1 MTAPTTSPPAT
12 GSPTRTTPTTSR
24 RSLLAGGLVVAGATL
39 LPAGWAQASPAASAV
54 STAGGPLR
62 AYPFTL
68 GIASGDPLPD
78 GVVLW
83 TRLAVDPLAA
93 DGFGGMPSRDIDLR
107 YQVATDDRFRRIV
120 QRGVVTARAATAHTV
135 HVELQGLEP
144 GREYWY
150 RFRLG
155 AEFSPVGHTRTAPA
169 VNTRGG
175 ALAMSFVSCAQY
187 EHGYFTAYR
196 RLAQD
201 EPDLILHLGDYF
213 YEYKANDY
221 VAPSGN
227 VRDAAGPETT
237 DLAGYRQRHAQYKTD
252 LDLQAA
258 HAVAPWIPVWD
269 DHEVDNNWADEVPED
284 DESTAVFL
292 RRRAAAFQAYY
303 ENMPL
308 RTTSK
313 PNGIDAQM
321 YRRLQWGQLATF
333 HMLDTRQYRS
343 DQASGDGVKPDSPER
358 TDPRRSITGA
368 TQERWLLDGLGAS
381 RSTWDVIGQQ
391 VFFAQSDFAAGP
403 VEAYNMDAWDGY
415 AASRDRLIHG
425 GASRG
430 VANPVVLTGDIHSN
444 WANELKADFDDP
456 HSKTFG
462 VELVTTSIT
471 SGGDGSE
478 VPSFGP
484 AVLAENPHIKYTNNR
499 RGYVN
504 TRITDGDLR
513 ADFRVVPY
521 VSQPGAPVATDAS
534 FVVDAGN
541 PGLRRVA
548 TS

>member
-1 MTAPTTSPPAT
+1 MTGPTAPTPPTAT
-12 GSPTRTTPTTSR
+12 GSPLEPTRFRTSR
-24 RSLLAGGLVVAGATL
+24 RTVLAGSLVAAGATL
-39 LPAGWAQASPAASAV
+39 IPAGGAQAAPVSAAAPRLL
-54 STAGGPLR
+54 GD
-62 AYPFTL
+62 PFTL
-68 GIASGDPLPD
+68 GVASGDPLPD

-93 DGFGGMPSRDIDLR
+93 DGLGGMPSRDVDVR
-107 YQVATDDRFRRIV
+107 YQVATDARFRRIV
-120 QRGVVTARAATAHTV
+120 QRGTVTASARTAHSI
-135 HVELQGLEP
+135 HVELQGLQP

-150 RFRLG
+150 RFRVG
-155 AEFSPVGHTRTAPA
+155 AAFSPVGHTRTAPA
-169 VNTRGG
+169 TRSTGG

-187 EHGYFTAYR
+187 EHGYFTAYK

-213 YEYKANDY
+213 YEYRANAY
-221 VAPSGN
+221 VAPAGN
-227 VRDAAGPETT
+227 VRDHAGPETT
-237 DLAGYRQRHAQYKTD
+237 NLAGYRQRHAQYKTD
-252 LDLQAA
+252 QDLQAA

-269 DHEVDNNWADEVPED
+269 DHEIDNNWADEIPED
-284 DESTAVFL
+284 DQAPAAFL
-292 RRRAAAFQAYY
+292 LRRAAAFQAYW

-308 RTTSK
+308 RATSR
-313 PNGIDAQM
+313 PRGIDAQI

-358 TDPRRSITGA
+358 TDPSRSITGD
-368 TQERWLLDGLGAS
+368 TQEKWLLDGLGAS
-381 RSTWDVIGQQ
+381 RSTWDIIGQQ
-391 VFFAQSDFAAGP
+391 VFFAQSDFAVGP

-415 AASRDRLIHG
+415 AASRDRLIRG

-430 VANPVVLTGDIHSN
+430 VANPVVLTGDIHCN
-444 WANELKADFDDP
+444 WANDLKANFDDP
-456 HSKTFG
+456 DSRTFG
-462 VELVTTSIT
+462 VELVATSIT

-513 ADFRVVPY
+513 ADFRTIPFVT
-521 VSQPGAPVATDAS
+521 QPGAPVSTDAS

-541 PGLRRVA
+541 PGLRRV
-548 TS
+548 SGS